1 MTNIERVQFIN
12 TLLWYNFRIK
22 NMINKKGQVFTPKEY
37 VKKLLYEVDY
47 EGKDIQWNIINDN
60 YLEYPNK
67 IEADYIVSN
76 PPYLTYRDSDIYG
89 RESLKLR
96 FISCEHEKFDYYYTF
111 IEKSIDY

>member
-1 MTNIERVQFIN
+1 M
-12 TLLWYNFRIK
+12 
-22 NMINKKGQVFTPKEY
+22 FTPKEY

-76 PPYLTYRDSDIYG
+76 PPYLTYRFGYLWKRKFKIKIYI
-89 RESLKLR
+89 L
-96 FISCEHEKFDYYYTF
+96 
-111 IEKSIDY
+111 